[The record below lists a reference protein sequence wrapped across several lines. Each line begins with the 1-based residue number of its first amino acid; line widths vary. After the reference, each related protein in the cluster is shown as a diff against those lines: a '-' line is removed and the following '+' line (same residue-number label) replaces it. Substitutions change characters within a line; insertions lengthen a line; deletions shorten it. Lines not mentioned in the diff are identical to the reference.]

1 MNFIILVKSTL
12 KLLRTPVT
20 FKMSTKRALV
30 IEEENMEVVESIV
43 QKSTKKPAVKKAKV
57 DKTITEA
64 TQFVS
69 PLKTII
75 VNGEWMCQN
84 VPCLIISKTDE
95 NVQLKPFNKSR
106 DYTVS
111 MSDLNTHFVPLNR
124 DNEYVY
130 TEAYPGGCIKISE
143 FSISPISISELTKH
157 FESNKGF
164 VGLLEKAYQDSYV
177 GKGNT
182 FCINM
187 KKYNEYMENNQVSKL
202 ERIGDPIFNRTTRH
216 TVPIAGTFTRDD
228 YEKCPSFPAPIGIRA
243 EDFALPSEQN
253 DILCEMLTQIFNC
266 VNAPKCPPELQAR
279 LKLEITPNTHTCEW
293 CGDKMDIAEL
303 NQEYCSK
310 EHSVNF
316 CHRDPVVGTKKGNV
330 YIGHCSCN
338 REQGGYSEEQRIQQL
353 IRLAKYNPIYR
364 EMILK
369 ELNI

>member
-1 MNFIILVKSTL
+1 MSSEIICE
-12 KLLRTPVT
+12 
-20 FKMSTKRALV
+20 KMEQ
-30 IEEENMEVVESIV
+30 IESI
-43 QKSTKKPAVKKAKV
+43 QNKSTKKPALKKQKV
-57 DKTITEA
+57 DKSITES

-69 PLKTII
+69 PVKTII
-75 VNGEWMCQN
+75 VNGEWLCQN
-84 VPCLIISKTDE
+84 VPCYIISKTDE
-95 NVQLKPFNKSR
+95 NVQLRAFNKAR
-106 DYTVS
+106 DCIIS
-111 MSDLNTHFVPLNR
+111 AAEFNAHFVELKR
-124 DNEYVY
+124 DNEFVY
-130 TEAYPGGCIKISE
+130 TEYYPGGCIKISE
-143 FSISPISISELTKH
+143 FSIVPISINELTKH
-157 FESNKGF
+157 FTENKGF
-164 VGLLEKAYQDSYV
+164 VGLLDKAYQDSYV

-187 KKYNEYMENNQVSKL
+187 KKYNEYIETNQASKL

-216 TVPIAGTFTRDD
+216 TPPIAGTYSRDD
-228 YEKCPSFPAPIGIRA
+228 FEKCPSFPAPIGIRA

-266 VNAPKCPPELQAR
+266 VNAPECPPELIS
-279 LKLEITPNTHTCEW
+279 KLNLQIVKDSHTCEW
-293 CGDKMDIAEL
+293 CGEKMDIAEL

-353 IRLAKYNPIYR
+353 IRLAKYNSLYR

-369 ELNI
+369 ELNM